1 MMTGSETLRHLV
13 EGNRRFIGGSSRLGS
28 GIDAYRRGELTNG
41 QNPVAVV
48 VGCSDSRVPL
58 EIIFDQGLGDLFV
71 IRVAGNIIN
80 PSQIESVE
88 FAVAELETPLVVI
101 LGHHD
106 CGAIQAAVT
115 ELEQKVLPQPLQLPT
130 LMKAL
135 RPAVEPMLA
144 ADPPLAPG
152 ELVERAIRANIKN
165 SVARL
170 TSQSA
175 LLAARVQEER
185 LLIVGAEYSLATG
198 MVDFSIA

>member
-1 MMTGSETLRHLV
+1 MTATEALQHLK
-13 EGNRRFIGGSSRLGS
+13 EGNRRFVTGTSRWGS
-28 GIDAYRRGELTNG
+28 GIDAYRRGELTDG
-41 QNPVAVV
+41 QNPLAVV

-71 IRVAGNIIN
+71 IRVAGNIVN

-88 FAVAELETPLVVI
+88 FAVAELGTSLVVV

-115 ELEQKVLPQPLQLPT
+115 ELEQKVLPNPLQLPT
-130 LMKAL
+130 LMNAL

-144 ADPPLAPG
+144 MDPPLEHG
-152 ELVERAIRANIKN
+152 ELVQRAIQANIKN

-170 TSQSA
+170 NSQSP

-185 LLIVGAEYSLATG
+185 LLVVGAEYSLTAG
-198 MVDFSIA
+198 LVDFSIS